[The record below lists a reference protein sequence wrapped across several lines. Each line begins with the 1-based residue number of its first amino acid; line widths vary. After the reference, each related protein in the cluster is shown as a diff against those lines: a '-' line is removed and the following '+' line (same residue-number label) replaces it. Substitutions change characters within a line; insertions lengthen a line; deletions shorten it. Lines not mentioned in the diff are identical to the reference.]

1 MANFPDFGTIMTGN
15 WVAVACAA
23 HVRQGHAGGFMQVSH
38 GKAAP
43 LRRIRPGDRVVYYSP
58 TEQMGDRAPLE
69 AFTAIG
75 TVRDGE
81 PYTHDIGNGFCPS
94 RRDVAWVT
102 ARDVP
107 IKPLLGTLDFTAGVR
122 NWGHKLRF
130 GLFAI
135 GARDLEVI
143 AIAMG
148 AGPDLLKSS
157 RPAIALFG
165 SGPVDLFAQNH
176 HL

>member
-1 MANFPDFGTIMTGN
+1 MANAPDFGTVMPGN

-23 HVRQGHAGGFMQVSH
+23 HVRQGLSGGFMQVGH

-58 TEQMGDRAPLE
+58 TEQLEDRAPLQ

-75 TVRDGE
+75 TVRDGD
-81 PYTHDIGNGFCPS
+81 PYVRDMDNGFCPS
-94 RRDVAWVT
+94 RRDVAWVNSH
-102 ARDVP
+102 DVP
-107 IKPLLGTLDFTAGVR
+107 IKPLLQTLDFTARDR
-122 NWGHKLRF
+122 NWSYKLRF

-135 GARDLEVI
+135 GARDLDVI

-157 RPAIALFG
+157 RPAYDLLG
-165 SGPVDLFAQNH
+165 LRPVDLFAQNH